1 MAWER
6 ELPKEHIIIA
16 IDGPAASGKG
26 TLARRLAKQLG
37 WPHMDTGLLYRA
49 VGYDHMVNGTEPV
62 VAAQA
67 LAADFSPKILENPEL
82 RSDETGQA
90 ASKIA
95 VIPEVRQA
103 LLMLQKDFANTP
115 QSGSGGVILDG
126 RDTGTV
132 IAPEADFKFFVT
144 ASLEVRAER
153 RAKELQSKGISVT
166 YEAVLTDMRARD
178 DRDASRSSAPM
189 KAAQDA
195 IVIDSSDL
203 SIEAMVEKALQIIS
217 H

>member
-1 MAWER
+1 MAWEQK
-6 ELPKEHIIIA
+6 LPKHHIIIA

-37 WPHMDTGLLYRA
+37 WPHMDTGLLYRS
-49 VGYDHMVNGTEPV
+49 VGYDHTVHGLEPIA
-62 VAAQA
+62 AAQT

-90 ASKIA
+90 ASKVAI
-95 VIPEVRQA
+95 IPEVREA
-103 LLMLQKDFANTP
+103 LLMLQKNFANSP
-115 QSGSGGVILDG
+115 QIGSGGVILDG